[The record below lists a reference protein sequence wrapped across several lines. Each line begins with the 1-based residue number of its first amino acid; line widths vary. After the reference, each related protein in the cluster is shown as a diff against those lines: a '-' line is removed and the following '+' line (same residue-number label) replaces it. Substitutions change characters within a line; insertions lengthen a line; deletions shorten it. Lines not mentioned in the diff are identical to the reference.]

1 MARVLLAALG
11 GGSLPW
17 SHVEKAV
24 AQHALFKEL
33 RPRRPVKVLKEFLH
47 GLEAAGLV
55 QRRTVKGQY
64 GAYDVYAST
73 VKGQQR

>member
-1 MARVLLAALG
+1 M
-11 GGSLPW
+11 
-17 SHVEKAV
+17 EKAV

-33 RPRRPVKVLKEFLH
+33 RPRRPVKVLREFLP

-64 GAYDVYAST
+64 AGAYDVYAST

>member
-11 GGSLPW
+11 GGSSPW

-24 AQHALFKEL
+24 AQHELFRAL
-33 RPRRPVKVLKEFLH
+33 RPRRPVKVLREFLPC
-47 GLEAAGLV
+47 LEAAGLV
-55 QRRTVKGQY
+55 LRRTVKGQW